1 MSTLQ
6 YSFVVPIYN
15 DGKLAESFCQEFLKV
30 FQGYLKETDIEKHV
44 ELIFVDDGS
53 TNDSFDELV
62 KITQKYNF
70 SRIIQLSRNFGQHI
84 ALSCGY
90 RNSTGQYVGMLNV
103 DMEDPPNEIPNLIER
118 IKKGNC
124 DIVHGLR
131 KKPAGPLLNRI
142 SSNSFHLVLNFLTGH
157 RVPLNVS
164 TLRVMNRRF
173 ANSMNAFT
181 ENSRYLPG
189 LELWLGFKREYIPI
203 AHQLRKQGKSSYN
216 FIKRLKMAFESV
228 ISFSD
233 LPLRLV
239 ATFGFII
246 AALGFVLTG
255 YMIISKLFLVNV
267 RPGYTSTVSLIV
279 FLGGVQIFVIGLGS
293 LYIGRI
299 LKEVQNRPLY
309 VVRDSVNFREQVR

>member
-15 DGKLAESFCQEFLKV
+15 DGKLADSFCQEFQKV
-30 FQGYLKETDIEKHV
+30 FQAYLKTQDIGTAV

-53 TNDSFDELV
+53 LNDSYEDLKNIV
-62 KITQKYNF
+62 QKYKF
-70 SRIIQLSRNFGQHI
+70 TRAIRLSRNFGQHI

-90 RNSTGQYVGMLNV
+90 RNSMGQYVGMLNV
-103 DMEDPPNEIPNLIER
+103 DMEDPPYEIPNLIER
-118 IKKGNC
+118 LKQGNC

-131 KKPAGPLLNRI
+131 KKPAGPLSNRI
-142 SSNSFHLVLNFLTGH
+142 TSNIFHILLNFLTGH
-157 RVPLNVS
+157 QVPLNVS
-164 TLRVMNRRF
+164 TLRVMNRKF
-173 ANSMNAFT
+173 ADSLNAFN

-189 LELWLGFKREYIPI
+189 LELWLGFSHAYIPI
-203 AHQLRKQGKSSYN
+203 EHQARKQGKSSYN
-216 FIKRLKMAFESV
+216 FFSRFKMAFESV

-239 ATFGFII
+239 ASFGFIVSTV
-246 AALGFVLTG
+246 GFVLTG
-255 YMIISKLFLVNV
+255 YIILSKLFFIDF
-267 RPGYTSTVSLIV
+267 RPGYTSTVSIIV

-299 LKEVQNRPLY
+299 LKEVQSRPLY
-309 VVRDSVNFREQVR
+309 VVRDSSNFKEKVR